1 MNGYKKSRG
10 GGLGIHNSG
19 NDDKRIGKK
28 IPAKDTT
35 TLFVGQGAKPGDYS
49 EKHLDGGAVAWHRP
63 EGITVDDMLG
73 KPDCYRIY
81 AETEDKAGTRLSG
94 QFHIRLPNTNAV
106 SATADQ
112 LTADPNMYS
121 YFPPRVADYLQ
132 RLVARFHAERA
143 LANLGHGS

>member
-1 MNGYKKSRG
+1 VNGPQKKRNPRVG
-10 GGLGIHNSG
+10 AGFEIG
-19 NDDKRIGKK
+19 NAGNGNAEV
-28 IPAKDTT
+28 PAKDTT
-35 TLFVGQGAKPGDYS
+35 TLFVGQWAKPGDYS

-121 YFPPRVADYLQ
+121 YFPPRVADYLR